1 MIWRGYIIR
10 FFIRIQGLSEL
21 KVVLD
26 DRIDEDNG
34 LTGLFIQETL
44 LVPQHNIRVGK
55 GKRKR

>member
-1 MIWRGYIIR
+1 MRGYIIR
-10 FFIRIQGLSEL
+10 LYKIWGSSEL

-34 LTGLFIQETL
+34 FPGLFIQETL

>member
-1 MIWRGYIIR
+1 LRGYIIR
-10 FFIRIQGLSEL
+10 LYKIWGSSEL

-34 LTGLFIQETL
+34 LPGLFIQETL